1 MPLRRSSAFSA
12 GWGGSLKI
20 KAGPPGEKAREMSQI
35 SVTIDGRKYRLAC
48 NEGEEAR
55 LESLAGLIDQK
66 IGEMRKTFGEIGDQR
81 LVIMAALTLADNL
94 TEARDEASTERKRSE
109 DAERRVNAIASSLDA
124 LGSRLESVA
133 ARLSGEAEA

>member
-1 MPLRRSSAFSA
+1 
-12 GWGGSLKI
+12 
-20 KAGPPGEKAREMSQI
+20 MSQV

-66 IGEMRKTFGEIGDQR
+66 IGEMRTTFGEIGDQR

-94 TEARDEASTERKRSE
+94 TEARDEAAAERKRSE
-109 DAERRVNAIASSLDA
+109 DVGRRADAIASSLDA

-133 ARLSGEAEA
+133 ARLAGEAEG